1 MSTDTHPTHGLREV
15 WELAPDRLRR
25 AATAIEGLREHG
37 VYLAP
42 VRHHSPACAVAVRRA
57 VEELRPAVV
66 LIEGPEEYTRLLP
79 ELLHEETRPPVAL
92 LSLPDGHDT
101 SGGASFYPLA
111 SFSPEWAA
119 LRAACEIGAETRFC
133 DRPAAERDR
142 PEAPVSAARPSDPAT
157 PAQAAGPDEELAPGT
172 APGEGDPAGA
182 AGPNDAQDPAAAVG
196 PDDAR
201 NPATAVGPATPTEQ
215 DPFARTLM
223 SERYLAHST
232 SVAALARRLGC
243 RDHDELWDHLFEAR
257 PPVALT
263 DWRTTF
269 DDVFAWAALSRL
281 DYEDEVLAAD
291 GSLDREA
298 RMSGRTAEAA
308 GLPGGT
314 APAVGPAPD
323 GPVLVVTGAFHTLAI
338 AEALAGLPEGAPVR
352 ERWPD
357 GGYGPQATGDAW
369 LIRYDHERLDGLRGY
384 GAGMPSPGFYERLH
398 AAHQHVAHQHVA
410 HQHDGS
416 RDEERAGAARNVP
429 GIATQVLV
437 DVARAAAER
446 GHQVSTPQVAAAAVA
461 AARLADLRMRPFP
474 GRTDVLDAITSCFVT
489 DDGGIGPERPLGLAV
504 AEVFGGREVG
514 SVPPGAAVPPLVRDA
529 RERVRAVGLDIE
541 TTVPRT
547 ARLDARRT
555 PAHRAR
561 RQVFALLDLLD
572 CGFGRQ
578 MSGPDHVAGRGL
590 GLIGEEWEYC
600 WTPVVEARL
609 VELSHLGAT
618 VDAAAVT
625 LLRQAEERLRA
636 DGAPAAADGVA
647 TLVARA
653 AVVGLTE
660 HLPRLVGLLARTLD
674 TDRDLGSVVAG
685 ARRLLGLWRSRVE
698 LDLVPRPA
706 DPGDA
711 ARGGDAGEGRSAA
724 DELLALVAQA
734 LATAAYL
741 VPDAGRAGPDDEE
754 AAVAS
759 VLELRALVRDTRRAW
774 AEADADRADSGVRQV
789 AAVSGDGDGPPEPV
803 AGASPG
809 TRVSVRNGTLGAAA
823 GEEPASAVA
832 RELARLRDDEDA
844 APAVRGALLAVGS
857 VDGDVPDDVLVAR
870 VRGALRPGA
879 DPALAVRFLGG
890 VLRAAPDLLLHT
902 PELFDAVDGA
912 IRDLTPDAFLAVLP
926 DLRRGFTWLR
936 PTETHRLA
944 ERVAERTGS
953 RAADVDVRVRIDEND
968 LAAGLAVER
977 ELAALLARDG
987 LAHWSGGHS

>member
-1 MSTDTHPTHGLREV
+1 MSTGNHGLREA
-15 WELAPDRLRR
+15 WQLAPDRLRR
-25 AATAIEGLREHG
+25 AAAAVEALREQG

-57 VEELRPAVV
+57 IEELRPAVV

-92 LSLPDGHDT
+92 LSLPEGQGA

-111 SFSPEWAA
+111 SFSPEWEA
-119 LRAACEIGAETRFC
+119 LRAGREAGADVRFC
-133 DRPAAERDR
+133 DRPAAERER
-142 PEAPVSAARPSDPAT
+142 
-157 PAQAAGPDEELAPGT
+157 
-172 APGEGDPAGA
+172 PAG
-182 AGPNDAQDPAAAVG
+182 
-196 PDDAR
+196 
-201 NPATAVGPATPTEQ
+201 PATAVVPEGGTSAEPAGPGGGRDPGSAVGPRTAPEQ

-223 SERYLAHST
+223 SERYLAHSR

-243 RDHDELWDHLFEAR
+243 RDHDELWDHLFESR
-257 PPVALT
+257 PPAGLA

-298 RMSGRTAEAA
+298 WMSGRTAEAA
-308 GLPGGT
+308 GLPVGT
-314 APAVGPAPD
+314 APRDGEAPS
-323 GPVLVVTGAFHTLAI
+323 GPVLVVTGAFHTPAI

-352 ERWPD
+352 HRWPD

-398 AAHQHVAHQHVA
+398 ATHL
-410 HQHDGS
+410 
-416 RDEERAGAARNVP
+416 RDDAPGGHPDEDAGRGGP
-429 GIATQVLV
+429 GIATEVLV

-461 AARLADLRMRPFP
+461 ATRLADLRMRPFP

-489 DDGGIGPERPLGLAV
+489 DDGGIGPERPLGLAI

-514 SVPPGAAVPPLVRDA
+514 RVPAGGAVPPLVRDA
-529 RERVRAVGLDIE
+529 RERVAAVGLDIG
-541 TTVPRT
+541 TTLPRT

-555 PAHRAR
+555 PGHRAR
-561 RQVFALLDLLD
+561 RQVLAVLDLLD

-578 MSGPDHVAGRGL
+578 ISGPDHVAGRGL
-590 GLIGEEWEYC
+590 GMIGEEWEYC

-609 VELSHLGAT
+609 VEMSHLGAT

-636 DGAPAAADGVA
+636 EGAPAAADGVA

-660 HLPRLVGLLARTLD
+660 HLPRLVSLLARTLD
-674 TDRDLGSVVAG
+674 TDRDLGSVVSG

-698 LDLVPRPA
+698 LGLAPDTGAPDGTGGAAAPGGTPAGDLL
-706 DPGDA
+706 D
-711 ARGGDAGEGRSAA
+711 
-724 DELLALVAQA
+724 LVAQA

-754 AAVAS
+754 AAVVS
-759 VLELRALVRDTRRAW
+759 VLELRALVRDAQRAW
-774 AEADADRADSGVRQV
+774 ADD
-789 AAVSGDGDGPPEPV
+789 
-803 AGASPG
+803 
-809 TRVSVRNGTLGAAA
+809 GAAPA
-823 GEEPASAVA
+823 GQDPASAVA
-832 RELARLRDDEDA
+832 RELARLRDDERA

-857 VDGDVPDDVLVAR
+857 VDGDVPDDVLVDH

-953 RAADVDVRVRIDEND
+953 RASDVGVRVLIDEND
-968 LAAGLAVER
+968 LAAGIAVER
-977 ELAALLARDG
+977 ELAAVLARDG
-987 LAHWSGGHS
+987 LAHWSGGHT